1 MFHARGGCPNCRR
14 RGEVQRVRW
23 KRWNKSLYSPMP
35 QLTTRLILAKKTL
48 GHHQM
53 NCGSTGV
60 CLHTPGSC
68 QIGQS
73 SRHWLTGCL
82 APLRD
87 GAFAGCPQL
96 FQHCQRCR
104 MFCQSCCC
112 LHPRPP
118 DCRPPTRSVSLGC
131 GANDPVHQG
140 NIPVMTNL
148 RQPL

>member
-82 APLRD
+82 GPLRD
-87 GAFAGCPQL
+87 GAFAGFLNCFSTARGAECSVRAVAVCIRGHRIAVLPPGASLLDVAQMIL
-96 FQHCQRCR
+96 CTRAIS
-104 MFCQSCCC
+104 QS
-112 LHPRPP
+112 
-118 DCRPPTRSVSLGC
+118 
-131 GANDPVHQG
+131 
-140 NIPVMTNL
+140 
-148 RQPL
+148 